1 MVTPPPP
8 PRPTQHRFACS
19 PIPRV
24 VSAYFYCQKSPGD
37 GLCASRVF
45 KANENDL
52 LSFAEHWGNFGLR
65 QFSLA
70 FVRPEDVIAAE
81 QGDNC
86 RGDRSDNRC
95 PGWYRLKLYLE
106 GLHAAELAKA
116 STSESEALKDVAM
129 YKLLQPA
136 QELLS
141 KKYAAVGILEKWE
154 TSLLL
159 FNDALQLPG
168 YDWPT
173 GFRSIGKKNGDG
185 TFHSEEE
192 AALLLAWTDP
202 ELKKHLWLDLLL
214 YDHAV
219 SVHNRQAA
227 QYGLE

>member
-1 MVTPPPP
+1 M
-8 PRPTQHRFACS
+8 
-19 PIPRV
+19 
-24 VSAYFYCQKSPGD
+24 SAYFYCKKSPGD

-45 KANENDL
+45 LAEDHDL

-70 FVRPEDVIAAE
+70 FVPPEDMLAAE
-81 QGDNC
+81 QVDKC
-86 RGDRSDNRC
+86 RGDRADNRC

-106 GLHAAELAKA
+106 GLRAAEQAGA
-116 STSESEALKDVAM
+116 STSESKALKDVVM

-136 QELLS
+136 EDLLS

-154 TSLLL
+154 TSMLL
-159 FNDALQLPG
+159 FNNALQLPG

-173 GFRSIGKKNGDG
+173 GFKSIGKKNGDG
-185 TFHSEEE
+185 TFHKQEQE
-192 AALLLAWTDP
+192 ALLLAWTDS

-219 SVHNRQAA
+219 SVHNRQVA